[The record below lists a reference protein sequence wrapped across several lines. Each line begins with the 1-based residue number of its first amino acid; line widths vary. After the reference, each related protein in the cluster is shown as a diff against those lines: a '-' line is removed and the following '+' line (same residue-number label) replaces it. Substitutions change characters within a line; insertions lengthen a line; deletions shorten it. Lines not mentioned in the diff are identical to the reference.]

1 MHAGKP
7 PESETVNKDRWTSSE
22 WAAQILV
29 KTLRTLDR
37 GHTVDES

>member
-7 PESETVNKDRWTSSE
+7 PESETVKKDRWASSE

-29 KTLRTLDR
+29 KTLRTLDG
-37 GHTVDES
+37 GHTVDQS